1 MVYRSFL
8 LVVVGTMYLS
18 GLFSQSCIV
27 YKKES
32 EGLYIGVDS
41 RITSYS
47 MDKDT
52 RRVETS
58 ELSICKIERVDSIMV
73 AVTGHGANL
82 AMDEAKYLLRAEPQF
97 EDAIT
102 RFTKSFG
109 QKLADILET
118 ERLTNPGFK
127 TKYKAGEVLGGALFA
142 YYQNG
147 VLKGRMTRIILL
159 YPPNQKA
166 SISTENVPIDSI
178 GATGST
184 KGIRTVI
191 FKNDIWKKGPVHG
204 INNLIN
210 IEKFANPTQFDGN
223 VDVLFLSNKNE
234 MKWVQSKKCF

>member
-1 MVYRSFL
+1 
-8 LVVVGTMYLS
+8 
-18 GLFSQSCIV
+18 
-27 YKKES
+27 
-32 EGLYIGVDS
+32 
-41 RITSYS
+41 
-47 MDKDT
+47 
-52 RRVETS
+52 
-58 ELSICKIERVDSIMV
+58 
-73 AVTGHGANL
+73 
-82 AMDEAKYLLRAEPQF
+82 
-97 EDAIT
+97 
-102 RFTKSFG
+102 
-109 QKLADILET
+109 
-118 ERLTNPGFK
+118 
-127 TKYKAGEVLGGALFA
+127 
-142 YYQNG
+142 
-147 VLKGRMTRIILL
+147 MTRIILL